1 MTVLTEKYRP
11 QKLHEVVGQPH
22 LIERMQVLIKN
33 VKSENFSMPNL
44 LFSGPT
50 GTGKTTT
57 ARIVMNDIIGNL
69 DYKPLTLNASKERGI
84 DVIRNNISE
93 YVRYRAHDNVPF
105 KFIFLDEADRLTKE
119 AQWSLRAVMEDHTKI
134 ARFILSCEEISK
146 IIPAIQG
153 RCGRFSFKPVPAD
166 DVYQYLARIANDDK
180 NIKISKK
187 AVQLLSEQCRG
198 NLRLAVNNL
207 ATLIMTHTEGI
218 RPDDVNAIFGYNQ
231 EVIAGFLIGMIQ
243 SKTGDIDETYFRAM
257 TQGMTINGFFNNLI
271 NTISGLDIPH
281 KRKANIIFKA
291 SEAEYHVI
299 AGCSEDIQMRAFL
312 YWLREVL

>member
-22 LIERMQVLIKN
+22 LIERLKVLINN
-33 VKSENFSMPNL
+33 VKNGNFSMPNL

-57 ARIVMNDIIGNL
+57 ARIVMSEIIGDL
-69 DYKPLTLNASKERGI
+69 DYKPLILNASKERGI

-93 YVRYRAHDNVPF
+93 YVRYRAHDNIPF

-119 AQWSLRAVMEDHTKI
+119 AQWSLRAIMEDHTNLV
-134 ARFILSCEEISK
+134 RFILSCEEISK
-146 IIPAIQG
+146 VIPAIQG
-153 RCGRFSFKPVPAD
+153 RCGRFSFKPIPAA
-166 DVYQYLARIANDDK
+166 DVYTYLAKIAKGDKIRIK
-180 NIKISKK
+180 PK
-187 AVQLLSEQCRG
+187 AGKLLAEECKG

-207 ATLIMTHTEGI
+207 ATLAMTHENGITE
-218 RPDDVNAIFGYNQ
+218 RDVTTVFGYNQ
-231 EVIAGFLIGMIQ
+231 EATAGFLIGAVMRE
-243 SKTGDIDETYFRAM
+243 GEDIDETYFQAVS
-257 TQGMTINGFFNNLI
+257 QGMTINGFFNNLI
-271 NTISGLDIPH
+271 NTVAGLDIPH